1 MTFLSSRVIGRGAA
15 AECGVVAAVAIGFP
29 SIHMPG
35 LIRVLGRKPGYRALS
50 RGIVTALRS
59 HESIEREANS
69 GLSFHNSQLVFATSV

>member
-29 SIHMPG
+29 SIDVPG
-35 LIRVLGRKPGYRALS
+35 RIRVLGRKPGYRALS

-59 HESIEREANS
+59 QESIEREANS